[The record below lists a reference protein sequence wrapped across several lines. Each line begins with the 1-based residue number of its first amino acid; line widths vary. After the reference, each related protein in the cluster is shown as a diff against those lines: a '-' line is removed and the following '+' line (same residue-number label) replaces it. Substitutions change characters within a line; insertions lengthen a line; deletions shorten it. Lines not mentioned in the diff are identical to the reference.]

1 MPVPAQAERKLQALQ
16 GKESRLQRRLRE
28 LAQRV
33 AALQERGQGA
43 RRLAQ
48 DAKEGAQRAT
58 AASGT
63 LSQVS
68 PSPAPGGFGCG
79 MLSLTVPP
87 CSQDLERVT
96 QRYVLLKGRVSG
108 LAGVSGGALQRV
120 TQLTA
125 EARDL
130 LDKANSSKK
139 KLEGEGAARGGQLP
153 ITWTPL
159 GAHLPLH
166 VSPRAPRIP
175 PGTPQH
181 ASPWVRVA
189 GRVGGVPPAL
199 CPRRLSPQSW
209 SSTSGPT
216 SRR

>member
-1 MPVPAQAERKLQALQ
+1 MPL
-16 GKESRLQRRLRE
+16 
-28 LAQRV
+28 
-33 AALQERGQGA
+33 
-43 RRLAQ
+43 
-48 DAKEGAQRAT
+48 
-58 AASGT
+58 
-63 LSQVS
+63 
-68 PSPAPGGFGCG
+68 
-79 MLSLTVPP
+79 
-87 CSQDLERVT
+87 CSQDLEQVT

-139 KLEGEGAARGGQLP
+139 KLEGKGATRGGQFP
-153 ITWTPL
+153 ITQTPL

-175 PGTPQH
+175 PGIPQDV
-181 ASPWVRVA
+181 SPWVRVA
-189 GRVGGVPPAL
+189 GRDGGVPPAL
-199 CPRRLSPQSW
+199 RPRCLSPQSW

>member
-1 MPVPAQAERKLQALQ
+1 MPAQAERKLQALQ

-43 RRLAQ
+43 RRMAQ
-48 DAKEGAQRAT
+48 EAKEGAQRAT
-58 AASGT
+58 ATSGT

-68 PSPAPGGFGCG
+68 PSPAPGRRFGCG
-79 MLSLTVPP
+79 TLSLTVPP

-96 QRYVLLKGRVSG
+96 QRYVLLKGKVSG

-120 TQLTA
+120 TELTA

-139 KLEGEGAARGGQLP
+139 KLEGQGAARGGQLP

-175 PGTPQH
+175 PGVPQH

-189 GRVGGVPPAL
+189 GRDRGVPPAL

-209 SSTSGPT
+209 SSTLGPT